1 MAVAAAA
8 AATTT
13 ATVALTTTW
22 DNATDRPTVSEG
34 WGERG
39 GRGCQRS
46 CPLALTPDLLAPQA
60 EPGPILDSYLLLM
73 VVMALFVGGALA
85 VLSGAL
91 LLCRR
96 CWEAHRR
103 LHRCAVPSPPPP
115 RGTGTGQRESSPK
128 SRCRHAGVLLKDSA
142 QAPVSSGCCLLGA
155 LLGPQGGQPI
165 WVLRPTVLSR
175 CTPQSPRGSREDH
188 HHLPGQRCPPHPR

>member
-1 MAVAAAA
+1 MQPTATMATAAAS
-8 AATTT
+8 TTS

-34 WGERG
+34 WRGRG
-39 GRGCQRS
+39 GQGCQRS

-60 EPGPILDSYLLLM
+60 EPGPVLDSYLLLM

-103 LHRCAVPSPPPP
+103 LHRCAVPSPPP
-115 RGTGTGQRESSPK
+115 GELGQVTMRAPL
-128 SRCRHAGVLLKDSA
+128 RAGA
-142 QAPVSSGCCLLGA
+142 GMQAYF
-155 LLGPQGGQPI
+155 
-165 WVLRPTVLSR
+165 
-175 CTPQSPRGSREDH
+175 
-188 HHLPGQRCPPHPR
+188 

>member
-1 MAVAAAA
+1 MELSRPCLRLPTPPPSLIMQPTATMATAAAS
-8 AATTT
+8 TTS

-34 WGERG
+34 WRGRG
-39 GRGCQRS
+39 GQGCQRS
-46 CPLALTPDLLAPQA
+46 CPLALTPDLLTPQA
-60 EPGPILDSYLLLM
+60 EPGPVLDSYLLLM

-103 LHRCAVPSPPPP
+103 LHRCAVPSPPP
-115 RGTGTGQRESSPK
+115 GELGQVTMRAPL
-128 SRCRHAGVLLKDSA
+128 RAGA
-142 QAPVSSGCCLLGA
+142 GMQAYF
-155 LLGPQGGQPI
+155 
-165 WVLRPTVLSR
+165 
-175 CTPQSPRGSREDH
+175 
-188 HHLPGQRCPPHPR
+188 